1 MNYSLEQQIEAAHA
15 EAERIE
21 AEALWLEARI
31 VRTGGFPPRRQYGKP
46 VIAKPIR
53 ENLTLVG
60 LLNAKDPALAGFL
73 GIQTGLHQKQQPEA
87 AERQAAV
94 ERLRQATAQLKQP
107 NQQSQPNR
115 ERRGSSDGTYRPN
128 APIRE
133 LVEGW
138 GYRLSLSS
146 EAKYRQR
153 CT

>member
-73 GIQTGLHQKQQPEA
+73 GIQTGLHQKQQPKA

-94 ERLRQATAQLKQP
+94 EPLRQATAQLQQRNP
-107 NQQSQPNR
+107 QSQPSR
-115 ERRGSSDGTYRPN
+115 ER
-128 APIRE
+128 
-133 LVEGW
+133 
-138 GYRLSLSS
+138 
-146 EAKYRQR
+146 
-153 CT
+153 